1 MTSATMHKTAARL
14 PAAHLGMALAAS
26 LLGAGL
32 VAPSGVGARL
42 SVLESDL
49 PAAQGWAQKNA
60 NCIEWSD
67 ACFVCKRGDDG
78 KAKCSTP
85 GIACTSGDIVCK
97 AEKGK

>member
-1 MTSATMHKTAARL
+1 MTATIHGSAAKL

-49 PAAQGWAQKNA
+49 PAAQGWARKNP
-60 NCIEWSD
+60 NCLEWGD
-67 ACFVCKRGDDG
+67 ACFICKRGDNG
-78 KAKCSTP
+78 AAKCSTP
-85 GIACTSGDIVCK
+85 GIACTSGEIVCK